1 MSINEK
7 IKNAKN
13 LNELCEILNSW
24 ETDGFYE
31 KIDEEVDI
39 ANLPTFGG
47 DVVDDTCGIWSWD
60 DERLLVSDE
69 MNGCFKI
76 IGHDEY

>member
-7 IKNAKN
+7 IQNAKN
-13 LNELCEILNSW
+13 LNDLCEILNAW
-24 ETDGFYE
+24 EPHGLYE
-31 KIDEEVDI
+31 KIDEEVDLSD
-39 ANLPTFGG
+39 LPLFGEYDG
-47 DVVDDTCGIWSWD
+47 EVYGVWSWD
-60 DERLLVSDE
+60 DESQLVSDE